1 MTIGEFLKENK
12 LSVGDNFKFLLERL
26 GVYQEEFVKK
36 VESAVGETAKMS
48 KSKANTVDPEDM
60 VNSYG
65 ADTVRLYIL
74 FAGPVEK
81 DFEWTEEG
89 LQGAHRF
96 LKRLWS
102 FFHENLER
110 LRDLQYTREELSKV
124 EGKAKD
130 VRKKAHQTLKKYLQD
145 MEELSFN
152 TAIAG
157 IMELLNT
164 LQDFKPE
171 TQADYKVL
179 KEALELILL
188 REELS
193 KVEGK
198 AKDVRKKAH
207 QTLKKYLQDMEELS
221 FNTAIA
227 GIMELLNTLQDFK
240 PETQADYKV
249 LKEALELILFMLYPI
264 TPHICEE
271 LWNKLGHQ
279 RLMVFYTFPQPD
291 PEALKEEEV
300 EVAVQVNG
308 KLKAVIKVPIDAQED
323 TVKSI
328 ALAQEKVAK
337 ALENKKLQKIVYV
350 KNKLINLVVRDE

>member
-26 GVYQEEFVKK
+26 GIYQEEFVKR

-110 LRDLQYTREELSKV
+110 LRDLQYTREELSRM
-124 EGKAKD
+124 EGGARD

-164 LQDFKPE
+164 LQDFK
-171 TQADYKVL
+171 L
-179 KEALELILL
+179 
-188 REELS
+188 
-193 KVEGK
+193 
-198 AKDVRKKAH
+198 
-207 QTLKKYLQDMEELS
+207 
-221 FNTAIA
+221 
-227 GIMELLNTLQDFK
+227 
-240 PETQADYKV
+240 ETQADYKV

-271 LWNKLGHQ
+271 LWNKLGNQ
-279 RLMVFYTFPQPD
+279 KSMVFYTFPQPD

-300 EVAVQVNG
+300 EIAVQVNG
-308 KLKAVIKVPIDAQED
+308 KLRAVVKVPIDAQED

-328 ALAQEKVAK
+328 VLAQEKVAK
-337 ALENKKLQKIVYV
+337 ALENKKLQKVVYV
-350 KNKLINLVVRDE
+350 KNKLINLVVSDG

>member
-12 LSVGDNFKFLLERL
+12 LSVGDNFKFLLEKL
-26 GVYQEEFVKK
+26 GIYQEEFVKK

-96 LKRLWS
+96 LKRLWG

-110 LRDLQYTREELSKV
+110 LRNLQYTREELSKV

-130 VRKKAHQTLKKYLQD
+130 VRRKAHQTLKKYLQD

-152 TAIAG
+152 TAIAS

-171 TQADYKVL
+171 NQ
-179 KEALELILL
+179 E
-188 REELS
+188 
-193 KVEGK
+193 
-198 AKDVRKKAH
+198 H
-207 QTLKKYLQDMEELS
+207 
-221 FNTAIA
+221 
-227 GIMELLNTLQDFK
+227 
-240 PETQADYKV
+240 YKV

-271 LWNKLGHQ
+271 LWNGLGNQ
-279 RLMVFYTFPQPD
+279 QLMVFYTFPEPD

-300 EVAVQVNG
+300 EIAVQVNG
-308 KLKAVIKVPIDAQED
+308 KLRAVVKVPIDAQED

-328 ALAQEKVAK
+328 ALAQEKVVK
-337 ALENKKLQKIVYV
+337 ALENKKLQKVIYV
-350 KNKLINLVVRDE
+350 KNKLINLVVSDG

>member
-12 LSVGDNFKFLLERL
+12 LSVGDNFKFLLEKL
-26 GVYQEEFVKK
+26 GVYQEEFVKR

-110 LRDLQYTREELSKV
+110 LRDLQYTREELSRV
-124 EGKAKD
+124 EGGARD

-164 LQDFKPE
+164 LQDFKP
-171 TQADYKVL
+171 A
-179 KEALELILL
+179 
-188 REELS
+188 
-193 KVEGK
+193 
-198 AKDVRKKAH
+198 
-207 QTLKKYLQDMEELS
+207 
-221 FNTAIA
+221 
-227 GIMELLNTLQDFK
+227 
-240 PETQADYKV
+240 TQADYKV

-271 LWNKLGHQ
+271 LWNKLGNQ
-279 RLMVFYTFPQPD
+279 KPMVFYTFPQPD

-300 EVAVQVNG
+300 EIAVQVNG
-308 KLKAVIKVPIDAQED
+308 KLRAVVKVPIDAQED
-323 TVKSI
+323 AVKSI
-328 ALAQEKVAK
+328 VLAQEKVAK
-337 ALENKKLQKIVYV
+337 ALENKKLQKIIYV
-350 KNKLINLVVRDE
+350 KNKLINLVVGDG

>member
-12 LSVGDNFKFLLERL
+12 LSVGDNFKFLLEKL

-110 LRDLQYTREELSKV
+110 LRDLQYTKEELSKV

-179 KEALELILL
+179 KEALEL
-188 REELS
+188 
-193 KVEGK
+193 
-198 AKDVRKKAH
+198 
-207 QTLKKYLQDMEELS
+207 T
-221 FNTAIA
+221 
-227 GIMELLNTLQDFK
+227 
-240 PETQADYKV
+240 
-249 LKEALELILFMLYPI
+249 LFMLYPI

-271 LWNKLGHQ
+271 LWNELGNQ

-300 EVAVQVNG
+300 EIAVQVNG

-337 ALENKKLQKIVYV
+337 ALENKKLQKVIYV

>member
-12 LSVGDNFKFLLERL
+12 LSVGDNFKFLLEKL

-110 LRDLQYTREELSKV
+110 VRDLQYTREELSRV

-152 TAIAG
+152 TVIAG

-171 TQADYKVL
+171 TQTDYKVL
-179 KEALELILL
+179 KEALEL
-188 REELS
+188 
-193 KVEGK
+193 
-198 AKDVRKKAH
+198 
-207 QTLKKYLQDMEELS
+207 M
-221 FNTAIA
+221 
-227 GIMELLNTLQDFK
+227 
-240 PETQADYKV
+240 
-249 LKEALELILFMLYPI
+249 LFMLYPI

-271 LWNKLGHQ
+271 LWNELGNQ

-291 PEALKEEEV
+291 PEAIKEEEV

-337 ALENKKLQKIVYV
+337 ALENKKLQKVVYV
-350 KNKLINLVVRDE
+350 KNKLINLVVGDG

>member
-12 LSVGDNFKFLLERL
+12 LSVGDNFKFLLEKL

-124 EGKAKD
+124 EGNAKD
-130 VRKKAHQTLKKYLQD
+130 VRRKAHQTLKKYLQD

-157 IMELLNT
+157 IMELLN
-164 LQDFKPE
+164 
-171 TQADYKVL
+171 A
-179 KEALELILL
+179 
-188 REELS
+188 
-193 KVEGK
+193 
-198 AKDVRKKAH
+198 
-207 QTLKKYLQDMEELS
+207 
-221 FNTAIA
+221 
-227 GIMELLNTLQDFK
+227 LQDFK

-271 LWNKLGHQ
+271 LWNELGNQ

-300 EVAVQVNG
+300 EIAVQVNG
-308 KLKAVIKVPIDAQED
+308 KLKAVIKVPINAQED

-337 ALENKKLQKIVYV
+337 ALENKKLQKVIYV

>member
-26 GVYQEEFVKK
+26 GLYQEEFVKK

-96 LKRLWS
+96 LKRLWG

-110 LRDLQYTREELSKV
+110 VRDLQYTREELSGA
-124 EGKAKD
+124 EGVARD

-164 LQDFKPE
+164 LQDFKP
-171 TQADYKVL
+171 K
-179 KEALELILL
+179 
-188 REELS
+188 
-193 KVEGK
+193 
-198 AKDVRKKAH
+198 
-207 QTLKKYLQDMEELS
+207 
-221 FNTAIA
+221 
-227 GIMELLNTLQDFK
+227 
-240 PETQADYKV
+240 TQADYKV

-271 LWNKLGHQ
+271 LWNKLGNQ

-328 ALAQEKVAK
+328 ALAQEKVVK
-337 ALENKKLQKIVYV
+337 ALENKKLQKVVYV
-350 KNKLINLVVRDE
+350 KNKLINLVVGDV

>member
-26 GVYQEEFVKK
+26 GIYQEEFVKRI
-36 VESAVGETAKMS
+36 ESAVGETAKMS

-110 LRDLQYTREELSKV
+110 LKGLQYTREELSGV
-124 EGKAKD
+124 EGGVRD

-164 LQDFKPE
+164 LQDFKP
-171 TQADYKVL
+171 K
-179 KEALELILL
+179 
-188 REELS
+188 
-193 KVEGK
+193 
-198 AKDVRKKAH
+198 
-207 QTLKKYLQDMEELS
+207 
-221 FNTAIA
+221 
-227 GIMELLNTLQDFK
+227 
-240 PETQADYKV
+240 TQADYKV

-271 LWNKLGHQ
+271 LWSELGNQ
-279 RLMVFYTFPQPD
+279 KPMVFYTFPQPD

-300 EVAVQVNG
+300 EIAVQVNG

-337 ALENKKLQKIVYV
+337 ALENKKLQKVIYV

>member
-12 LSVGDNFKFLLERL
+12 LSVGDNFKFLLEKL

-110 LRDLQYTREELSKV
+110 LRNLQYTREELSKV
-124 EGKAKD
+124 EGEAKD
-130 VRKKAHQTLKKYLQD
+130 VR
-145 MEELSFN
+145 
-152 TAIAG
+152 
-157 IMELLNT
+157 
-164 LQDFKPE
+164 
-171 TQADYKVL
+171 
-179 KEALELILL
+179 
-188 REELS
+188 R
-193 KVEGK
+193 
-198 AKDVRKKAH
+198 KAH

-271 LWNKLGHQ
+271 LWNELGNQ

-308 KLKAVIKVPIDAQED
+308 KLKAVIKVPINAQED

-337 ALENKKLQKIVYV
+337 ALENRKLQKVIYI

>member
-1 MTIGEFLKENK
+1 MTIGEFLRENK
-12 LSVGDNFKFLLERL
+12 LSIGDNFKFLLEKL

-102 FFHENLER
+102 FFHENPER
-110 LRDLQYTREELSKV
+110 LKDLQYTREELSKV
-124 EGKAKD
+124 ED
-130 VRKKAHQTLKKYLQD
+130 
-145 MEELSFN
+145 
-152 TAIAG
+152 
-157 IMELLNT
+157 
-164 LQDFKPE
+164 
-171 TQADYKVL
+171 
-179 KEALELILL
+179 
-188 REELS
+188 
-193 KVEGK
+193 K

-271 LWNKLGHQ
+271 LWNELGNQ

-337 ALENKKLQKIVYV
+337 ALENKKLQKVIYV
-350 KNKLINLVVRDE
+350 KNKLINLVVRDG

>member
-26 GVYQEEFVKK
+26 GVYQEEFVKR

-110 LRDLQYTREELSKV
+110 LMDLSYTREELSVV
-124 EGKAKD
+124 EGSA
-130 VRKKAHQTLKKYLQD
+130 R
-145 MEELSFN
+145 
-152 TAIAG
+152 
-157 IMELLNT
+157 
-164 LQDFKPE
+164 
-171 TQADYKVL
+171 
-179 KEALELILL
+179 
-188 REELS
+188 
-193 KVEGK
+193 
-198 AKDVRKKAH
+198 DVRKKAH

-271 LWNKLGHQ
+271 LWNRLGNQ
-279 RLMVFYTFPQPD
+279 GPMVFYTFPQPD
-291 PEALKEEEV
+291 PEALKQEEV
-300 EVAVQVNG
+300 EIAVQVNG
-308 KLKAVIKVPIDAQED
+308 KLRAVVKVPIDAQED
-323 TVKSI
+323 AVKSI
-328 ALAQEKVAK
+328 VLAQEKVIK
-337 ALENKKLQKIVYV
+337 ALENKKLQKVVYV
-350 KNKLINLVVRDE
+350 KNKLINLVVRDG

>member
-26 GVYQEEFVKK
+26 GIYQEEFVKK

-96 LKRLWS
+96 LKRLWN

-110 LRDLQYTREELSKV
+110 LRDLQYTREELSSA
-124 EGKAKD
+124 EGGARD

-164 LQDFKPE
+164 LQ
-171 TQADYKVL
+171 
-179 KEALELILL
+179 
-188 REELS
+188 
-193 KVEGK
+193 
-198 AKDVRKKAH
+198 
-207 QTLKKYLQDMEELS
+207 
-221 FNTAIA
+221 N
-227 GIMELLNTLQDFK
+227 FK

-264 TPHICEE
+264 TPHLCEE
-271 LWNKLGHQ
+271 LWNKLGNQ

-291 PEALKEEEV
+291 PEALKQEEV
-300 EVAVQVNG
+300 EIVVQVNG
-308 KLKAVIKVPIDAQED
+308 KLRAVVKVPIDAQED
-323 TVKSI
+323 AVKSI
-328 ALAQEKVAK
+328 VLAQEKVTK
-337 ALENKKLQKIVYV
+337 ALENKKLQKVVYV
-350 KNKLINLVVRDE
+350 KNKLINLVVRDG

>member
-26 GVYQEEFVKK
+26 GIYQEEFVKK

-102 FFHENLER
+102 FFHENLGK
-110 LRDLQYTREELSKV
+110 LRDLQYTREELSRV
-124 EGKAKD
+124 EGSARD

-152 TAIAG
+152 TAIA
-157 IMELLNT
+157 
-164 LQDFKPE
+164 
-171 TQADYKVL
+171 
-179 KEALELILL
+179 
-188 REELS
+188 S
-193 KVEGK
+193 
-198 AKDVRKKAH
+198 
-207 QTLKKYLQDMEELS
+207 
-221 FNTAIA
+221 
-227 GIMELLNTLQDFK
+227 IMELLNTLQDFK

-271 LWNKLGHQ
+271 LWNKLGKQ
-279 RLMVFYTFPQPD
+279 RPMVFYTFPQPD

-300 EVAVQVNG
+300 EIAVQVNG
-308 KLKAVIKVPIDAQED
+308 KLKAVIKVPVDAQED

-328 ALAQEKVAK
+328 VLAQEKVAK
-337 ALENKKLQKIVYV
+337 ALENKKLQKVMYV
-350 KNKLINLVVRDE
+350 KNKLINLVVSDG

>member
-12 LSVGDNFKFLLERL
+12 LSVGDNFKFLLEKL
-26 GVYQEEFVKK
+26 GIYQEEFVKK

-65 ADTVRLYIL
+65 ADTVRLYVL

-96 LKRLWS
+96 LKRLWGL
-102 FFHENLER
+102 FHENLER
-110 LRDLQYTREELSKV
+110 LRDLQYTREELSRV
-124 EGKAKD
+124 EGVARE

-171 TQADYKVL
+171 TQTD
-179 KEALELILL
+179 
-188 REELS
+188 
-193 KVEGK
+193 
-198 AKDVRKKAH
+198 H
-207 QTLKKYLQDMEELS
+207 
-221 FNTAIA
+221 
-227 GIMELLNTLQDFK
+227 
-240 PETQADYKV
+240 KV

-271 LWNKLGHQ
+271 LWNRLGNQ

-300 EVAVQVNG
+300 EIAVQVNG
-308 KLKAVIKVPIDAQED
+308 KLKAVVKVPIDAQED
-323 TVKSI
+323 AVKSI
-328 ALAQEKVAK
+328 VLAQEKVAK
-337 ALENKKLQKIVYV
+337 ALENKKLQKVVYV
-350 KNKLINLVVRDE
+350 KNKLINLVVRDG

>member
-1 MTIGEFLKENK
+1 MTIGEFLRENK

-26 GVYQEEFVKK
+26 GIYQEEFVKK

-102 FFHENLER
+102 FFHESLER
-110 LRDLQYTREELSKV
+110 LRDLQYTREELSRV
-124 EGKAKD
+124 EGGARD
-130 VRKKAHQTLKKYLQD
+130 VR
-145 MEELSFN
+145 
-152 TAIAG
+152 
-157 IMELLNT
+157 
-164 LQDFKPE
+164 
-171 TQADYKVL
+171 
-179 KEALELILL
+179 
-188 REELS
+188 R
-193 KVEGK
+193 
-198 AKDVRKKAH
+198 KAH

-271 LWNKLGHQ
+271 LWNELGNQ
-279 RLMVFYTFPQPD
+279 KPMVFYTFPQPD

-300 EVAVQVNG
+300 EIAVQVNG

-323 TVKSI
+323 AVKSI
-328 ALAQEKVAK
+328 VLAQEKVAK
-337 ALENKKLQKIVYV
+337 ALENKRLQKVVYV
-350 KNKLINLVVRDE
+350 KNKLINLVVSDG

>member
-12 LSVGDNFKFLLERL
+12 LSVGDNFKFLLEKL

-110 LRDLQYTREELSKV
+110 LRDLQYTREELSRV
-124 EGKAKD
+124 EGGA
-130 VRKKAHQTLKKYLQD
+130 R
-145 MEELSFN
+145 
-152 TAIAG
+152 
-157 IMELLNT
+157 
-164 LQDFKPE
+164 
-171 TQADYKVL
+171 
-179 KEALELILL
+179 
-188 REELS
+188 
-193 KVEGK
+193 
-198 AKDVRKKAH
+198 DVRKKAH

-271 LWNKLGHQ
+271 LWNELGNQ

-308 KLKAVIKVPIDAQED
+308 KLKAVIKVPVDAQED

-337 ALENKKLQKIVYV
+337 ALENKKLKKVVYV
-350 KNKLINLVVRDE
+350 KNKLINLVVSDE

>member
-1 MTIGEFLKENK
+1 MTIGEFLKESK
-12 LSVGDNFKFLLERL
+12 LSVGDNFKFLLEKL

-102 FFHENLER
+102 FFHENLGK
-110 LRDLQYTREELSKV
+110 LRDLQYTREELSRV
-124 EGKAKD
+124 EGSA
-130 VRKKAHQTLKKYLQD
+130 R
-145 MEELSFN
+145 
-152 TAIAG
+152 
-157 IMELLNT
+157 
-164 LQDFKPE
+164 
-171 TQADYKVL
+171 
-179 KEALELILL
+179 
-188 REELS
+188 
-193 KVEGK
+193 
-198 AKDVRKKAH
+198 DVRKKAH

-271 LWNKLGHQ
+271 LWNRLGNQ
-279 RLMVFYTFPQPD
+279 KPMVFYTFPQPD

-308 KLKAVIKVPIDAQED
+308 KLKAVIKVPVDAQED

-337 ALENKKLQKIVYV
+337 ALENKKLQKVIYV
-350 KNKLINLVVRDE
+350 KNKLINLVVSDG

>member
-1 MTIGEFLKENK
+1 MTIGEFLRENK
-12 LSVGDNFKFLLERL
+12 LSIGDNFKFLLEKL

-110 LRDLQYTREELSKV
+110 LKDLQYTREELSKV
-124 EGKAKD
+124 ED
-130 VRKKAHQTLKKYLQD
+130 
-145 MEELSFN
+145 
-152 TAIAG
+152 
-157 IMELLNT
+157 
-164 LQDFKPE
+164 
-171 TQADYKVL
+171 
-179 KEALELILL
+179 
-188 REELS
+188 
-193 KVEGK
+193 K

-271 LWNKLGHQ
+271 LWNELGNQ

-337 ALENKKLQKIVYV
+337 ALENKKLQKVIYV
-350 KNKLINLVVRDE
+350 KNKLINLVVRDG

>member
-12 LSVGDNFKFLLERL
+12 LSVGDNFKFLLEKL
-26 GVYQEEFVKK
+26 GIYQEEFVKR

-65 ADTVRLYIL
+65 ADTVRLYVL

-110 LRDLQYTREELSKV
+110 LMDLEYTREELSRV
-124 EGKAKD
+124 EGSARD

-164 LQDFKPE
+164 LQDFK
-171 TQADYKVL
+171 
-179 KEALELILL
+179 
-188 REELS
+188 S
-193 KVEGK
+193 
-198 AKDVRKKAH
+198 
-207 QTLKKYLQDMEELS
+207 
-221 FNTAIA
+221 
-227 GIMELLNTLQDFK
+227 
-240 PETQADYKV
+240 ETQADYKV

-271 LWNKLGHQ
+271 LWNRLGNQ
-279 RLMVFYTFPQPD
+279 GPMVFYTFPQPD

-300 EVAVQVNG
+300 EIAVQVNG
-308 KLKAVIKVPIDAQED
+308 KLRAVVKVPIDAQED
-323 TVKSI
+323 AVKSI
-328 ALAQEKVAK
+328 VLAQEKVAK
-337 ALENKKLQKIVYV
+337 ALENKKLQKVVYV
-350 KNKLINLVVRDE
+350 KNKLINLVVGDG

>member
-1 MTIGEFLKENK
+1 MAIGEFLKENK

-26 GVYQEEFVKK
+26 GIYQEEFVKK

-124 EGKAKD
+124 EGKARD

-152 TAIAG
+152 TAIA
-157 IMELLNT
+157 
-164 LQDFKPE
+164 
-171 TQADYKVL
+171 
-179 KEALELILL
+179 
-188 REELS
+188 S
-193 KVEGK
+193 
-198 AKDVRKKAH
+198 
-207 QTLKKYLQDMEELS
+207 
-221 FNTAIA
+221 
-227 GIMELLNTLQDFK
+227 IMELLNTLQDFK

-271 LWNKLGHQ
+271 LWNKLGNQ
-279 RLMVFYTFPQPD
+279 GPMVFYTFPQPD

-300 EVAVQVNG
+300 DIAVQVNG

-337 ALENKKLQKIVYV
+337 ALENKKLQKVIYV
-350 KNKLINLVVRDE
+350 KNKLINLVVSDG

>member
-12 LSVGDNFKFLLERL
+12 LSVGDNFKFLLEKL

-36 VESAVGETAKMS
+36 VESAVGESAKMS

-102 FFHENLER
+102 FFHENLEK
-110 LRDLQYTREELSKV
+110 LKDLQYTREELSKV
-124 EGKAKD
+124 KGKAKD

-179 KEALELILL
+179 KEALEL
-188 REELS
+188 
-193 KVEGK
+193 
-198 AKDVRKKAH
+198 
-207 QTLKKYLQDMEELS
+207 M
-221 FNTAIA
+221 
-227 GIMELLNTLQDFK
+227 
-240 PETQADYKV
+240 
-249 LKEALELILFMLYPI
+249 LFMLYPI

-271 LWNKLGHQ
+271 LWNELGNQ
-279 RLMVFYTFPQPD
+279 KPMVFYTFPQPD

-337 ALENKKLQKIVYV
+337 ALENKKLQKVIYV
-350 KNKLINLVVRDE
+350 KNKLINLVVSDG

>member
-12 LSVGDNFKFLLERL
+12 LSVGDNFKFLLEKL

-130 VRKKAHQTLKKYLQD
+130 VR
-145 MEELSFN
+145 
-152 TAIAG
+152 
-157 IMELLNT
+157 
-164 LQDFKPE
+164 
-171 TQADYKVL
+171 
-179 KEALELILL
+179 
-188 REELS
+188 R
-193 KVEGK
+193 
-198 AKDVRKKAH
+198 KAH

-271 LWNKLGHQ
+271 LWNELGNQ

-300 EVAVQVNG
+300 EIAVQVNG

-337 ALENKKLQKIVYV
+337 ALENKKLQKVVYV
-350 KNKLINLVVRDE
+350 KNKLINLVVKDE

>member
-26 GVYQEEFVKK
+26 GIYQEEFVKR

-110 LRDLQYTREELSKV
+110 LKGLQYTREELSGV
-124 EGKAKD
+124 EGGVRD

-171 TQADYKVL
+171 TQV
-179 KEALELILL
+179 
-188 REELS
+188 
-193 KVEGK
+193 
-198 AKDVRKKAH
+198 
-207 QTLKKYLQDMEELS
+207 
-221 FNTAIA
+221 
-227 GIMELLNTLQDFK
+227 
-240 PETQADYKV
+240 DYKV

-271 LWNKLGHQ
+271 LWNELGNQ

-300 EVAVQVNG
+300 EIAVQVNG

-337 ALENKKLQKIVYV
+337 ALENKKLQKVIYV

>member
-12 LSVGDNFKFLLERL
+12 LSVGDNFKFLLEKL

-124 EGKAKD
+124 EGKARD

-171 TQADYKVL
+171 TQEDYKVL
-179 KEALELILL
+179 KEALEL
-188 REELS
+188 
-193 KVEGK
+193 
-198 AKDVRKKAH
+198 
-207 QTLKKYLQDMEELS
+207 M
-221 FNTAIA
+221 
-227 GIMELLNTLQDFK
+227 
-240 PETQADYKV
+240 
-249 LKEALELILFMLYPI
+249 LFMLYPI

-271 LWNKLGHQ
+271 LWNELGNQ
-279 RLMVFYTFPQPD
+279 RLMIFYTFPQPD

-300 EVAVQVNG
+300 EIAVQVNG
-308 KLKAVIKVPIDAQED
+308 KLRAVIKVPVDAQED

-337 ALENKKLQKIVYV
+337 ALENKKLQKVVYV
-350 KNKLINLVVRDE
+350 KNKLINLVVSDE

>member
-12 LSVGDNFKFLLERL
+12 LSVGDNFKFLLEKL

-110 LRDLQYTREELSKV
+110 LKDLQYTREELSKV
-124 EGKAKD
+124 EDKAKD

-179 KEALELILL
+179 KEALEL
-188 REELS
+188 
-193 KVEGK
+193 
-198 AKDVRKKAH
+198 
-207 QTLKKYLQDMEELS
+207 M
-221 FNTAIA
+221 
-227 GIMELLNTLQDFK
+227 
-240 PETQADYKV
+240 
-249 LKEALELILFMLYPI
+249 LFMLYPI

-271 LWNKLGHQ
+271 LWNELGNQ

-337 ALENKKLQKIVYV
+337 ALENKKLQKVIYV
-350 KNKLINLVVRDE
+350 KNKLINLVVRDG

>member
-12 LSVGDNFKFLLERL
+12 LSVGDNFKFLLEKL

-110 LRDLQYTREELSKV
+110 LRDIQYTREELSKV

-130 VRKKAHQTLKKYLQD
+130 
-145 MEELSFN
+145 
-152 TAIAG
+152 I
-157 IMELLNT
+157 
-164 LQDFKPE
+164 
-171 TQADYKVL
+171 
-179 KEALELILL
+179 
-188 REELS
+188 
-193 KVEGK
+193 
-198 AKDVRKKAH
+198 RKKAH

-271 LWNKLGHQ
+271 LWNELGNQ

-337 ALENKKLQKIVYV
+337 ALENKKLQKVIYV

>member
-1 MTIGEFLKENK
+1 MTIGEFLRENK

-26 GVYQEEFVKK
+26 GIYQEEFVKK

-96 LKRLWS
+96 LKRLWN
-102 FFHENLER
+102 FFHENLEK
-110 LRDLQYTREELSKV
+110 LRDLQYT
-124 EGKAKD
+124 
-130 VRKKAHQTLKKYLQD
+130 
-145 MEELSFN
+145 
-152 TAIAG
+152 
-157 IMELLNT
+157 
-164 LQDFKPE
+164 
-171 TQADYKVL
+171 
-179 KEALELILL
+179 

-271 LWNKLGHQ
+271 LWNELGNQ

-308 KLKAVIKVPIDAQED
+308 KLKAVVKVPVDAQED

-337 ALENKKLQKIVYV
+337 ALENKKLQKVIYV

>member
-110 LRDLQYTREELSKV
+110 LKDLQYT
-124 EGKAKD
+124 
-130 VRKKAHQTLKKYLQD
+130 
-145 MEELSFN
+145 
-152 TAIAG
+152 
-157 IMELLNT
+157 
-164 LQDFKPE
+164 
-171 TQADYKVL
+171 
-179 KEALELILL
+179 

-271 LWNKLGHQ
+271 LWNELGNQ

-291 PEALKEEEV
+291 PEALKEEVV

-337 ALENKKLQKIVYV
+337 ALENKKLQKVIYV

>member
-26 GVYQEEFVKK
+26 GIYQEEFVKK

-96 LKRLWS
+96 LKRFWG

-110 LRDLQYTREELSKV
+110 LRDLQYTREELSGV
-124 EGKAKD
+124 EGGA
-130 VRKKAHQTLKKYLQD
+130 R
-145 MEELSFN
+145 
-152 TAIAG
+152 
-157 IMELLNT
+157 
-164 LQDFKPE
+164 
-171 TQADYKVL
+171 
-179 KEALELILL
+179 
-188 REELS
+188 
-193 KVEGK
+193 
-198 AKDVRKKAH
+198 DVRKKAH

-271 LWNKLGHQ
+271 LWNRLGNQ
-279 RLMVFYTFPQPD
+279 KPMVFYTFPQPD

-300 EVAVQVNG
+300 EIAVQVNG
-308 KLKAVIKVPIDAQED
+308 KLKAVIKVPVDAQED
-323 TVKSI
+323 AVKSI
-328 ALAQEKVAK
+328 VLAQEKVAK
-337 ALENKKLQKIVYV
+337 ALENKKLQKVVYV
-350 KNKLINLVVRDE
+350 KNKLINLVVRDG